1 MRLNICIGLL
11 FVVLAGCSQKENPSK
26 PVSIIPADSLVMILS
41 DIQMIESAINIK
53 QNEGRDVQVYS
64 RHYYNYL
71 YKKYKTDSAK
81 IKSSIEFYQV
91 NPEQLENIYKIVL
104 DSLGKKQTE
113 LSNKAV
119 PSVNRPQ

>member
-11 FVVLAGCSQKENPSK
+11 FVVLAGCSQKKNPSI
-26 PVSIIPADSLVMILS
+26 PVSVISSDSLVMILT
-41 DIQMIESAINIK
+41 DIQMIESAISIN
-53 QNEGRDVQVYS
+53 QNEGRNVQVYS
-64 RHYYNYL
+64 KHYYNYL

-81 IKSSIEFYQV
+81 IKSSIEFYQK
-91 NPEQLENIYKIVL
+91 NPEQLETIYKIVL

-113 LSNKAV
+113 LSSKAV